1 MLKMCQAKVKAAGP
15 DDGLE
20 EGQFTAYASVFGN
33 VDSFGDVVMKGAFA
47 DTLANWK
54 TSSSEIPLLWGHNM
68 SDPDYN
74 IGLVAE
80 AGEDDHGLLVT
91 GQLDMESPK
100 AAQVYRLLKGRRVS
114 QMSFAYDIEDAG
126 FGEREDEPVFELRKL
141 KLHEVSVV
149 PVGANQETEVLTV
162 KSLIT
167 AASKEGRVLATRHVD
182 RLREAHSALGE
193 VISAAEG
200 DGKSGEWTSVGYTTE
215 GIEWVKTPA
224 STDAE
229 REGSEAKAGEP
240 GNGHSPTRTRTVELS
255 ALLDIELAS

>member
-1 MLKMCQAKVKAAGP
+1 MLNKTCSISVKAAGP

-33 VDSFGDVVMKGAFA
+33 VDSFGDVVVKGAFA
-47 DTLANWK
+47 DTLEDWK
-54 TSSSEIPLLWGHNM
+54 SSGNVIPLLWGHNM

-74 IGLVAE
+74 IGMVAE
-80 AGEDDHGLLVT
+80 ASEDDHGLLVT

-100 AAQVYRLLKGRRVS
+100 SAQVYRLLKGRRVG

-126 FGEREDEPVFELRKL
+126 FGQKDGEDVFELRRL

-149 PVGANQETEVLTV
+149 PVGANQETEVLSV
-162 KSLIT
+162 KSLMTLADRSI
-167 AASKEGRVLATRHVD
+167 KEGRVLASRHVD

-193 VISAAEG
+193 VISVA
-200 DGKSGEWTSVGYTTE
+200 DGKSAEWTNAGYD
-215 GIEWVKTPA
+215 GIDWGRAPA

-229 REGSEAKAGEP
+229 REDSEAKANEP
-240 GNGHSPTRTRTVELS
+240 DAGRPMRARTVELS
-255 ALLDIELAS
+255 ALKEIELAS